1 MVVLSATSDVNFSEL
16 SLADPIPLIGQSGFY
31 YSKVSMGTENVSF
44 QLPKGITKDG
54 FGKNKFGQFC
64 DIKYPQK
71 NSSSLIGFMETLLYA
86 CQNKLN
92 AKKAL
97 WFQTELT
104 LDEIEGMMTP
114 LFRIYQQGKYI
125 LIRVH
130 IPAARNGILEKCV
143 IYDNNLIGVDAE
155 AVTAEKPVIPLV
167 MVDGIKFSTTSFEI
181 CLKLVQLMVLEAS
194 PSVCLIKHER
204 ETNDDTLPNDVTAAA
219 AQATAAPATAAPAT
233 AAPATAAPAT
243 GDSSTVV
250 VAAGATND
258 EIIPTK
264 TTLDGLSALP
274 ADATPVSVADAAPV
288 SVADAAP
295 VSVADA
301 APVSV
306 ADAAPKSVADAALAL
321 PETLL
326 EEINVDENVTFSNAG
341 DCITLKKPNEI
352 YYSIYK
358 AARDKAK
365 KLRMVAIEAYL
376 EAKSIKTKYMLTDI
390 DGSDSDSENEQNNSS
405 SNSKGGEQVSD
416 ADTDTDTEE
425 EEEE

>member
-1 MVVLSATSDVNFSEL
+1 MVDLSATSDVDFSKL
-16 SLADPIPLIGQSGFY
+16 SLADPVPLIGQSGFY

-71 NSSSLIGFMETLLYA
+71 SSSSLIGFMETLLYA

-92 AKKAL
+92 DKKAL
-97 WFQTELT
+97 WFQTELS

-114 LFRIYQQGKYI
+114 LFRIYQQGKFI

-167 MVDGIKFSTTSFEI
+167 MVDGIKFSTTSFEV

-204 ETNDDTLPNDVTAAA
+204 EANDATLASATTNEAVATMQAVEATQETTVAAA
-219 AQATAAPATAAPAT
+219 ET
-233 AAPATAAPAT
+233 
-243 GDSSTVV
+243 TVV
-250 VAAGATND
+250 VSPDDTKD
-258 EIIPTK
+258 ELKAMP
-264 TTLDGLSALP
+264 DVLSGNA
-274 ADATPVSVADAAPV
+274 SAAPL
-288 SVADAAP
+288 APAA
-295 VSVADA
+295 SASLA
-301 APVSV
+301 SAPH
-306 ADAAPKSVADAALAL
+306 AALT
-321 PETLL
+321 ETHL
-326 EEINVDENVTFSNAG
+326 EEINVDENVGFSNAT

-365 KLRMVAIEAYL
+365 QLRMVAIEAYL

-390 DGSDSDSENEQNNSS
+390 DGSDSDSDSEDDDDE
-405 SNSKGGEQVSD
+405 KGPMEGGPLSTTSQAKD
-416 ADTDTDTEE
+416 TDTDTDTED
-425 EEEE
+425 

>member
-1 MVVLSATSDVNFSEL
+1 MVVLSATSDVDFSKL
-16 SLADPIPLIGQSGFY
+16 SLADPVPLIGQSGFY

-71 NSSSLIGFMETLLYA
+71 SSSSLIGFMETLLYA

-92 AKKAL
+92 DKKAL
-97 WFQTELT
+97 WFQTELS

-114 LFRIYQQGKYI
+114 LFRIYQQGKFI

-167 MVDGIKFSTTSFEI
+167 MVDGIKFSTTSFEV

-204 ETNDDTLPNDVTAAA
+204 EANDATLASATTNEAVATMQAVEATQETTVAAA
-219 AQATAAPATAAPAT
+219 ET
-233 AAPATAAPAT
+233 
-243 GDSSTVV
+243 TVV
-250 VAAGATND
+250 VSPDDTKD
-258 EIIPTK
+258 ELKAMP
-264 TTLDGLSALP
+264 DVLSGNA
-274 ADATPVSVADAAPV
+274 SAAPL
-288 SVADAAP
+288 APAA
-295 VSVADA
+295 SASL
-301 APVSV
+301 AP
-306 ADAAPKSVADAALAL
+306 APLAPASLASAPHAALT
-321 PETLL
+321 ETHL
-326 EEINVDENVTFSNAG
+326 EEINVDENVGFSNAT

-365 KLRMVAIEAYL
+365 QLRMVAIEAYL

-390 DGSDSDSENEQNNSS
+390 DGSDSDSDSEDDDDE
-405 SNSKGGEQVSD
+405 KGPMEGGPLSTTSQAKD
-416 ADTDTDTEE
+416 TDTDTDTED
-425 EEEE
+425 

>member
-1 MVVLSATSDVNFSEL
+1 MVVLSATSDVDFSKL
-16 SLADPIPLIGQSGFY
+16 SLADPVPLIGQSGFY

-71 NSSSLIGFMETLLYA
+71 SSSSLIGFMETLLYA

-92 AKKAL
+92 DKKAL
-97 WFQTELT
+97 WFQTELS

-114 LFRIYQQGKYI
+114 LFRIYQQGKFI

-167 MVDGIKFSTTSFEI
+167 MVDGIKFSTTSFEV

-204 ETNDDTLPNDVTAAA
+204 EANDATLASATTNEAVATMQAVEATQETTVAAA
-219 AQATAAPATAAPAT
+219 ET
-233 AAPATAAPAT
+233 
-243 GDSSTVV
+243 TVV
-250 VAAGATND
+250 VSPDDTKD
-258 EIIPTK
+258 ELKAMP
-264 TTLDGLSALP
+264 DVLSGNA
-274 ADATPVSVADAAPV
+274 SAAPL
-288 SVADAAP
+288 APAASASLAP
-295 VSVADA
+295 APLASA
-301 APVSV
+301 AS
-306 ADAAPKSVADAALAL
+306 ASLAPAPLAPASLASAPHAALT
-321 PETLL
+321 ETHL
-326 EEINVDENVTFSNAG
+326 EEINVDENVGFSNAT

-365 KLRMVAIEAYL
+365 QLRMVAIEAYL

-390 DGSDSDSENEQNNSS
+390 DGSDSDSDSEDDDDE
-405 SNSKGGEQVSD
+405 KGPMEGGPLSTTSQAKD
-416 ADTDTDTEE
+416 TDTDTDTED
-425 EEEE
+425 